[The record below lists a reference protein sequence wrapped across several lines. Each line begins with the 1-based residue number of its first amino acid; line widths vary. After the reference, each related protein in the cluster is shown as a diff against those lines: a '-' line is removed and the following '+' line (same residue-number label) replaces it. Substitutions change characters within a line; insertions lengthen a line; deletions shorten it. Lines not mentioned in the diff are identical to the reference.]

1 MPTAAEIDKRIDQLF
16 QQWNNTFTPLFLAI
30 NDMKV
35 EKMSTR
41 IFQQAKNSDLQDI
54 PLPARKRGVKSAG
67 NSEEGE
73 ENKLVNGYTPAYARL
88 KERVGRLNR
97 PLELTGFLF
106 REWTARPA
114 LDEGLSVSIVIDDS
128 EAGKVE
134 GLTKLYGD
142 IFNPTDAE
150 QAEMLEIHAELL
162 TQSIND
168 ALIG

>member
-1 MPTAAEIDKRIDQLF
+1 
-16 QQWNNTFTPLFLAI
+16 
-30 NDMKV
+30 MKV

-54 PLPARKRGVKSAG
+54 PVPARKRGGS
-67 NSEEGE
+67 
-73 ENKLVNGYTPAYARL
+73 LVSGYTPAYARL

-106 REWTARPA
+106 REWTNRPP
-114 LDEGLSVSIVIDDS
+114 LDDGLNVSIVIDDS
-128 EAGKVE
+128 EAGKVD

-142 IFNPTDAE
+142 IFIPTDAE
-150 QAEMLEIHAELL
+150 QVEMLEIHAELL
-162 TQSIND
+162 VQSIND

>member
-1 MPTAAEIDKRIDQLF
+1 MPTPAEIDKRIDQLF
-16 QQWNNTFTPLFLAI
+16 QEWNNTFTPLFLAI

-54 PLPARKRGVKSAG
+54 PLPARKKGG
-67 NSEEGE
+67 NLIS
-73 ENKLVNGYTPAYARL
+73 GYTPAYARL
-88 KERVGRLNR
+88 KERVARLNR

-114 LDEGLSVSIVIDDS
+114 LDEGLTVSIVIDDS

-142 IFNPTDAE
+142 IFIPTEAE

-162 TQSIND
+162 IQSIND
-168 ALIG
+168 ALTG

>member
-1 MPTAAEIDKRIDQLF
+1 MPTAAEIDKRINELF
-16 QQWNNTFTPLFLAI
+16 QEWNNTFTPLFLAI

-54 PLPARKRGVKSAG
+54 PLPARKRGG
-67 NSEEGE
+67 N
-73 ENKLVNGYTPAYARL
+73 LVNGYTPAYARL

-114 LDEGLSVSIVIDDS
+114 LDEGLTVSIVIDDS

-142 IFNPTDAE
+142 IFIPTDAE
-150 QAEMLEIHAELL
+150 EAEMLEIHAELL
-162 TQSIND
+162 VQSIND

>member
-1 MPTAAEIDKRIDQLF
+1 MPTPAEIDKRIEQLF
-16 QQWNNTFTPLFLAI
+16 QQWSSTFTPLFLAI

-54 PLPARKRGVKSAG
+54 PLPARKKGG
-67 NSEEGE
+67 N
-73 ENKLVNGYTPAYARL
+73 LVNGYTPAYARL
-88 KERVGRLNR
+88 KERIGRLNR

-106 REWTARPA
+106 REWTSRPA
-114 LDEGLSVSIVIDDS
+114 LDEGLNVSIVIDDS

-142 IFNPTDAE
+142 IFIPTDAE

-162 TQSIND
+162 TQSITE